1 MDSNHKEARQAQLL
15 EHALRSTSFWSVTC
29 LITGCFL
36 GWPLLLALIVLLWG
50 MGQFFS
56 QASED

>member
-1 MDSNHKEARQAQLL
+1 MDSQLKDSRQAKLL
-15 EHALRSTSFWSVTC
+15 EHAFRSTSFWALTC
-29 LITGCFL
+29 LVTGCFL
-36 GWPLLLALIVLLWG
+36 GWPLWLALIVLLWG